1 MPAKYIW
8 TPLKIETGLVMWW
21 VGAIRIFRVCFHDL
35 PDSTLLY
42 FFIFSLLLLLSLT
55 IDGLSLSHFVKPSFC
70 SLFPLKA
77 RVCGAWSILAY
88 DHMHFCISE
97 PFRSCCLSLSLWNL
111 RRTDFLRGM
120 ALSVHLS
127 SSLLFSSLHQSA
139 YLWTFR
145 LVLLG
150 HDLLFSWSLLIGF
163 MEAFCALDCFSDW
176 VACKP

>member
-1 MPAKYIW
+1 
-8 TPLKIETGLVMWW
+8 MWW

-111 RRTDFLRGM
+111 RRTDFLRDM

-127 SSLLFSSLHQSA
+127 SLLFSSL
-139 YLWTFR
+139 LC
-145 LVLLG
+145 
-150 HDLLFSWSLLIGF
+150 SLLIF
-163 MEAFCALDCFSDW
+163 EPFVLSCWDMIFFFLDRFWLVSWRLSVRLIVFQIELLANLNLNTWPAQCFHWTLD
-176 VACKP
+176 

>member
-1 MPAKYIW
+1 MVSWCNQNLSCVFSRSSRFY
-8 TPLKIETGLVMWW
+8 
-21 VGAIRIFRVCFHDL
+21 
-35 PDSTLLY
+35 S
-42 FFIFSLLLLLSLT
+42 SLLLHFFTSSSLSLSLLQST
-55 IDGLSLSHFVKPSFC
+55 DLVLSHFVKPSFC
-70 SLFPLKA
+70 SLFPLQA
-77 RVCGAWSILAY
+77 RACDAWSILAY

-111 RRTDFLRGM
+111 RRTDFCESWLC
-120 ALSVHLS
+120 LSICLLLT
-127 SSLLFSSLHQSA
+127 LLFYSLHQSA

-163 MEAFCALDCFSDW
+163 MEAFCAIDCFSDW